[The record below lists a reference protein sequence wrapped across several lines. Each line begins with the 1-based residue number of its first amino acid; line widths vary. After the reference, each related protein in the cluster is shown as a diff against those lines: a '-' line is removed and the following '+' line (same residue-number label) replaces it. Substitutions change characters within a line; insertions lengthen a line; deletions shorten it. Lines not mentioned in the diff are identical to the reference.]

1 MLISNWL
8 TGIKI
13 VSLRWDILL
22 MQICAEK
29 YLIQVRRPT
38 YMKCL
43 TSYKHSLRWKT
54 LKQLL
59 RAKPLSIIAKFSIL
73 DIHRCPGHALDRSK
87 QTSASLL
94 TL

>member
-1 MLISNWL
+1 MFISNWL

-22 MQICAEK
+22 MQIWDEK

-43 TSYKHSLRWKT
+43 NSYKHSLRKKA
-54 LKQLL
+54 LKQ
-59 RAKPLSIIAKFSIL
+59 
-73 DIHRCPGHALDRSK
+73 
-87 QTSASLL
+87 
-94 TL
+94 